1 MIAMPMRAT
10 EGPSLVER
18 VERVGSAVMRGLV
31 VLALVYLLLPIVVL
45 VATSFTATDFLVF
58 PPRGLSLK
66 WYATFAN
73 TPGWLESFR
82 LSLAVAAATT
92 VAVPLIGVPAALVLS
107 RFTFP
112 GQRLFASLFLSP
124 LVLPQVVL
132 GVGLLQYLTLIGLA
146 RTFWAILVGHV
157 VLAMP
162 YMIRSVMATLA
173 GVDPALEEAAADL
186 GASPPVTFF
195 TVTLPLIKPGVIAGA
210 LFAFVISWTNVEVTM
225 FFTTSLLNPLP
236 VNIMNYIAYNV
247 DPLVAAISAT
257 SVYVSLVFLLLIDVT
272 VGLDR
277 FVETRPR

>member
-1 MIAMPMRAT
+1 MTGMPARAR
-10 EGPSLVER
+10 ERPSLVER
-18 VERVGSAVMRGLV
+18 VERVGGAVMRGLV

-58 PPRGLSLK
+58 PPRGLSLR
-66 WYATFAN
+66 WYATFVN

-92 VAVPLIGVPAALVLS
+92 VLTPLIGVPAALVLS
-107 RFTFP
+107 RDTFP
-112 GQRLFASLFLSP
+112 GRQLLASLLLSP

-257 SVYVSLVFLLLIDVT
+257 SVYVSLVFLLLIDAT

-277 FVETRPR
+277 FAETRPR

>member
-1 MIAMPMRAT
+1 MIAMPMRVT

-18 VERVGSAVMRGLV
+18 VERVGSAVLRGLV

-58 PPRGLSLK
+58 PPRGLSLR
-66 WYATFAN
+66 WYATFVN

-257 SVYVSLVFLLLIDVT
+257 SVYVSLVFLLLIDAT

>member
-1 MIAMPMRAT
+1 MTGMPARAR
-10 EGPSLVER
+10 ERPSLVER
-18 VERVGSAVMRGLV
+18 VERVGGAVMRGLV

-58 PPRGLSLK
+58 PPRGLSLR
-66 WYATFAN
+66 WYATFVN

-92 VAVPLIGVPAALVLS
+92 VLTPLIGVPAALVLS
-107 RFTFP
+107 RDTFP
-112 GQRLFASLFLSP
+112 GRQLLASLLLSP

>member
-1 MIAMPMRAT
+1 MTGMPARAR
-10 EGPSLVER
+10 ERPSLVER
-18 VERVGSAVMRGLV
+18 VERVGGAVMRGLV

-58 PPRGLSLK
+58 PPRGISLR
-66 WYATFAN
+66 WYATFVN

-92 VAVPLIGVPAALVLS
+92 VLTPLIGVPAALVLS
-107 RFTFP
+107 RDTFP
-112 GQRLFASLFLSP
+112 GRQLLASLLLSP

-257 SVYVSLVFLLLIDVT
+257 SVYVSLVFLLLIDAT

-277 FVETRPR
+277 FAETRPR

>member
-18 VERVGSAVMRGLV
+18 VERVGGAVMRGLV

-58 PPRGLSLK
+58 PPRGLSLR
-66 WYATFAN
+66 WYATFVN

-173 GVDPALEEAAADL
+173 GVDLALEEAAADL

>member
-1 MIAMPMRAT
+1 MTGMPARAR
-10 EGPSLVER
+10 ERPSLVER
-18 VERVGSAVMRGLV
+18 VERVGGAVMRGLV

-58 PPRGLSLK
+58 PPRGLSLR
-66 WYATFAN
+66 WYATFVN

-92 VAVPLIGVPAALVLS
+92 VLTPLIGVPAALVLS
-107 RFTFP
+107 RDTFP
-112 GQRLFASLFLSP
+112 GRQLLASLLLSP

-173 GVDPALEEAAADL
+173 GVDPTLEEAAADL

-257 SVYVSLVFLLLIDVT
+257 SVYVSLVFLLLIDAT
-272 VGLDR
+272 VGLDL

>member
-1 MIAMPMRAT
+1 MTGMPARAR
-10 EGPSLVER
+10 ERPSLVER
-18 VERVGSAVMRGLV
+18 VERVGGAVMRGLV

-58 PPRGLSLK
+58 PPRGLSLR
-66 WYATFAN
+66 WYATFVN

-92 VAVPLIGVPAALVLS
+92 VLTPLIGVPAALVLS
-107 RFTFP
+107 RDTFP
-112 GQRLFASLFLSP
+112 GRQLLASLLLSP

-173 GVDPALEEAAADL
+173 GVDPTLEEAAADL

-257 SVYVSLVFLLLIDVT
+257 SVYVSLVFLLLIDAT
-272 VGLDR
+272 VGLDK
-277 FVETRPR
+277 FAETRPR

>member
-1 MIAMPMRAT
+1 MTGMPARAR
-10 EGPSLVER
+10 ERPSLVER
-18 VERVGSAVMRGLV
+18 VERVGAAVARGLV

-45 VATSFTATDFLVF
+45 VGTSFTATDFLVF

-186 GASPPVTFF
+186 GASPRVTFF

-257 SVYVSLVFLLLIDVT
+257 SVYVSLVFLVLIDAT
-272 VGLDR
+272 VGLDK
-277 FVETRPR
+277 FAETRPR

>member
-10 EGPSLVER
+10 EGPSLVEH
-18 VERVGSAVMRGLV
+18 VERVGSAVLRGLV

-58 PPRGLSLK
+58 PPRGLSLR
-66 WYATFAN
+66 WYATFMN

-173 GVDPALEEAAADL
+173 GVDPTLEEAAADL

-257 SVYVSLVFLLLIDVT
+257 SVYVSLVFLLLIDAT

>member
-1 MIAMPMRAT
+1 MTGMPARAR
-10 EGPSLVER
+10 ERPSLVER
-18 VERVGSAVMRGLV
+18 VERVGGAVMRGLV

-58 PPRGLSLK
+58 PPRGISLR
-66 WYATFAN
+66 WYATFVN

-92 VAVPLIGVPAALVLS
+92 VLTPLIGVPAALVLS
-107 RFTFP
+107 RDTFP
-112 GQRLFASLFLSP
+112 GRQLLASLLLSP

-195 TVTLPLIKPGVIAGA
+195 TVTLSLIKPGVIAGA

-257 SVYVSLVFLLLIDVT
+257 SVYVSLVFLLLIDAT

-277 FVETRPR
+277 FAETRPR

>member
-1 MIAMPMRAT
+1 MTGMPARAT

-58 PPRGLSLK
+58 PPRGLSLR
-66 WYATFAN
+66 WYATFVN

-92 VAVPLIGVPAALVLS
+92 VLTPLIGVPAALVLS
-107 RFTFP
+107 RDTFP
-112 GQRLFASLFLSP
+112 GRQLLASLLLSP

>member
-1 MIAMPMRAT
+1 MTGMPARAA
-10 EGPSLVER
+10 ERPSLVER

-92 VAVPLIGVPAALVLS
+92 VAVPLIGVPAALVLN
-107 RFTFP
+107 RFAFP

-257 SVYVSLVFLLLIDVT
+257 SVYVSLVFLLLIDAT

-277 FVETRPR
+277 FAETRPR

>member
-1 MIAMPMRAT
+1 MRAT

-18 VERVGSAVMRGLV
+18 VERVGSTVMRGLV

-58 PPRGLSLK
+58 PPRGLSLR
-66 WYATFAN
+66 WYATFVN

-257 SVYVSLVFLLLIDVT
+257 SVYVSLVFLLLIDAT

>member
-10 EGPSLVER
+10 ESPSLVER

>member
-1 MIAMPMRAT
+1 MTGMPARAR
-10 EGPSLVER
+10 ERPSLVER
-18 VERVGSAVMRGLV
+18 VERVGGAVMRGLV

-58 PPRGLSLK
+58 PPRGLSLR
-66 WYATFAN
+66 WYATFVN

-92 VAVPLIGVPAALVLS
+92 VLTPLIGVPAALVLS
-107 RFTFP
+107 RDTFP
-112 GQRLFASLFLSP
+112 GRQLLASLLLSP

-257 SVYVSLVFLLLIDVT
+257 SVYVSLVFLLLIDAT
-272 VGLDR
+272 VGLDK
-277 FVETRPR
+277 FAETRPR

>member
-1 MIAMPMRAT
+1 MTAPAGGVPER
-10 EGPSLVER
+10 PSLGER
-18 VERVGSAVMRGLV
+18 LERAGGWLVRGLV
-31 VLALVYLLLPIVVL
+31 VLALGYLLLPIAVL
-45 VATSFTATDFLVF
+45 VAASFTGTEFLAF
-58 PPRGLSLK
+58 PPRGLSLR
-66 WYATFAN
+66 WYAAFVS
-73 TPGWLESFR
+73 TPGWIESFR
-82 LSLAVAAATT
+82 LSLAIAAAATLLT
-92 VAVPLIGVPAALVLS
+92 PLVGVPAALCLS

-112 GQRLFASLFLSP
+112 GQRLCASLFLSP

-146 RTFWAILVGHV
+146 RTFWAILIGHV
-157 VLAMP
+157 VLALP

-173 GVDPALEEAAADL
+173 GADPALEEAAADL

-195 TVTLPLIKPGVIAGA
+195 TVTLPLIKPGVIAGG

-247 DPLVAAISAT
+247 DPLVAAISAS
-257 SVYVSLVFLLLIDVT
+257 SVYVSLVFLVLIDVT

-277 FVETRPR
+277 FAETRPR